1 MNQPRPLSPTL
12 DVRKVSGSDK
22 ICCTNCGCA
31 LAPAGQS
38 WKPATT
44 VSEVPTEML
53 AHEAATGEPADTI
66 LRLFV
71 CRGCGALLDSETAL
85 PNEPF
90 LDDIV
95 RT

>member
-1 MNQPRPLSPTL
+1 VSPPAPISPTL
-12 DVRKVSGSDK
+12 DVREVAGSRK
-22 ICCTNCGCA
+22 ICCTACGCA

-38 WKPATT
+38 WKQASIL
-44 VSEVPTEML
+44 SELPTEIL
-53 AHEAATGEPADTI
+53 AHESATGEPADTV

-90 LDDIV
+90 LEDIV
-95 RT
+95 IT